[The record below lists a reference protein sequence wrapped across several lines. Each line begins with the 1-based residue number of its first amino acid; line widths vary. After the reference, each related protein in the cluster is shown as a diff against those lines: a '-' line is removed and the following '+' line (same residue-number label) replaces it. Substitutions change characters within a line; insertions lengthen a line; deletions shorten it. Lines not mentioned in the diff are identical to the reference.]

1 MALESTLSDIVNKLR
16 EGRYAGEAA
25 ISTGIVLRVLRDL
38 NWQVYDTKVVWPEY
52 KTREG
57 RADFALCHPPAK
69 PRVLVEVK
77 QPGKA
82 EDATR
87 QALSYAFHTG
97 VPFVVLTD
105 GRTWSFYLPAETGS
119 YEERCVLKLDLY
131 ERSSL
136 ESKELLAR
144 YLEYGRVASGQAL
157 EAARSEYRERTRR
170 ATARRM
176 LPEAWAEIV
185 GKGDESLVRLL
196 ADAVESRAEVRPV
209 EADVLGFLRSLT
221 GPGVVDKGP
230 PVKPEPTSKDAQ
242 RPDGGSRAISQK
254 SRKPRQGTVIVAGK
268 RHEYKSLVKAMVI
281 VLTEFH
287 NADDNSFLHRLAEH
301 PKVKRRKRSVVAKS
315 AIDIYPK
322 STHLRRRIG
331 LLPDGWMVCKNFTN
345 DQTMSLINVA
355 IEVSGKA
362 VEWDPPIATD

>member
-1 MALESTLSDIVNKLR
+1 M
-16 EGRYAGEAA
+16 
-25 ISTGIVLRVLRDL
+25 GIVLRVLGDL
-38 NWQVYDTKVVWPEY
+38 NWQVFDTKVVWPEY
-52 KTREG
+52 KTGEG

-157 EAARSEYRERTRR
+157 EAARSEYRGRIRR

-185 GKGDESLVRLL
+185 GRGDESLVRLL

-209 EADVLGFLRSLT
+209 EADVFAFLRSLT
-221 GPGVVDKGP
+221 GTGVVVTGPVVKSGSGGKDKP
-230 PVKPEPTSKDAQ
+230 PPIGGSNAISHKDKPPPT
-242 RPDGGSRAISQK
+242 GGSRAISQK
-254 SRKPRQGTVIVAGK
+254 SRKPRPRKPRQGTVIVAGK
-268 RHEYKSLVKAMVI
+268 RHEYKSRVKAMVI

-287 NADDNSFLHRLAEH
+287 NADDSFLHRLAEH
-301 PKVKRRKRSVVAKS
+301 PKVKRPKRSVVAKN
-315 AIDIYPK
+315 AAEIYPK
-322 STHLRRRIG
+322 SLHLRRYIG
-331 LLPDGWMVCKNFTN
+331 RLPDGWMVCTNFSS
-345 DQTMSLINVA
+345 DEIMSLINVA
-355 IEVSGKA
+355 VEVSGKA
-362 VEWDPPIATD
+362 LEWDPPIATD